1 MAWPVTVFLVQL
13 GGPFCRANPVTSDRR
28 QTDLIL
34 RVFKDLVA
42 TGMDRVLPG
51 AINDRL
57 RRLSEPMGTWE
68 VRGAL
73 STLEAEGEIVIDE
86 DTGAW
91 YLADKGDKQQRL
103 RDTA

>member
-1 MAWPVTVFLVQL
+1 MTA
-13 GGPFCRANPVTSDRR
+13 DRR
-28 QTDLIL
+28 RTDLVL
-34 RVFKDLVA
+34 RVFKDLVTA
-42 TGMDRVLPG
+42 GAAGVRPG

-57 RRLSEPMGTWE
+57 RTLGEPMGAWE

-73 STLEAEGEIVIDE
+73 SILEAEGEIVIDD

-91 YLADKGDKQQRL
+91 HLADKGNKRQRL